1 MKILVSALLSMED
14 IIMVKQFCSRCKN
27 GIQILRNH
35 THILIIYTLLCRFT
49 NCKFA
54 VQSNVGLPRLAQLR
68 YSTVHRWGV
77 FNFLFLVF
85 KQTKL
90 QLKTVKQVYTVLHI
104 QFLLLH
110 VCIVIRACARTVKI
124 GVEQLYTVHCIVQW
138 VMSELEFSEPY
149 FIPTCDV
156 STYSC
161 LKYGGI
167 KYCLNAIFP

>member
-110 VCIVIRACARTVKI
+110 VCIVIRACARIVKI
-124 GVEQLYTVHCIVQW
+124 GFVELYTVLYSDVCKECVKAQAGCIKRLVTLDALQCTEN
-138 VMSELEFSEPY
+138 VFS
-149 FIPTCDV
+149 
-156 STYSC
+156 
-161 LKYGGI
+161 
-167 KYCLNAIFP
+167 